1 MRFPQLYFTYNLL
14 DIAEEWRIVCDKE
27 VSTMS
32 REFSI
37 TLDGGFELGDA
48 DAFTT
53 VASRI
58 LGEKKYDEIRRQ
70 TIAFPKGVV
79 NDRMVDE
86 VMKVLNR
93 PLVRIAMRMSQ

>member
-1 MRFPQLYFTYNLL
+1 
-14 DIAEEWRIVCDKE
+14 
-27 VSTMS
+27 MS
-32 REFSI
+32 KDFSI
-37 TLDGGFELGDA
+37 ALDGGFELGDA
-48 DAFTT
+48 DAFAT

-58 LGEKKYDEIRRQ
+58 LGEKKYGEIRRQ
-70 TIAFPKGVV
+70 VIALPKGAA

>member
-1 MRFPQLYFTYNLL
+1 
-14 DIAEEWRIVCDKE
+14 
-27 VSTMS
+27 MS
-32 REFSI
+32 KDFSI
-37 TLDGGFELGDA
+37 TMDGGFELGDA

-58 LGEKKYDEIRRQ
+58 LGKKKYDEIRRQ
-70 TIAFPKGVV
+70 TIAFPNGVV

>member
-1 MRFPQLYFTYNLL
+1 MT
-14 DIAEEWRIVCDKE
+14 KE
-27 VSTMS
+27 ILEMS

-37 TLDGGFELGDA
+37 TFGGGFELGDA
-48 DAFTT
+48 DAFAT

-70 TIAFPKGVV
+70 TITLPKGMA

-93 PLVRIAMRMSQ
+93 PLVRIAMRLSL

>member
-1 MRFPQLYFTYNLL
+1 ML
-14 DIAEEWRIVCDKE
+14 K
-27 VSTMS
+27 
-32 REFSI
+32 EFSI
-37 TLDGGFELGDA
+37 ALDGGFELGDA

-53 VASRI
+53 VVSRI
-58 LGEKKYDEIRRQ
+58 LGEKKCDEIRRQ

-93 PLVRIAMRMSQ
+93 PLVRIAMRMP

>member
-1 MRFPQLYFTYNLL
+1 
-14 DIAEEWRIVCDKE
+14 
-27 VSTMS
+27 MS

-37 TLDGGFELGDA
+37 TMDGGFELGDA

-53 VASRI
+53 VVSRI

-70 TIAFPKGVV
+70 TIALPKGVA

>member
-1 MRFPQLYFTYNLL
+1 ML
-14 DIAEEWRIVCDKE
+14 
-27 VSTMS
+27 S
-32 REFSI
+32 EFSI

-48 DAFTT
+48 DAFAT
-53 VASRI
+53 VARRI

-70 TIAFPKGVV
+70 TIALSKGMV

-93 PLVRIAMRMSQ
+93 PLIRIAMRMS

>member
-1 MRFPQLYFTYNLL
+1 
-14 DIAEEWRIVCDKE
+14 
-27 VSTMS
+27 MS
-32 REFSI
+32 RDFSI
-37 TLDGGFELGDA
+37 ALGGGFELGDA

-93 PLVRIAMRMSQ
+93 PLVRIAMRMP

>member
-1 MRFPQLYFTYNLL
+1 ML
-14 DIAEEWRIVCDKE
+14 K
-27 VSTMS
+27 
-32 REFSI
+32 EFSI
-37 TLDGGFELGDA
+37 ALDGGFELGDA
-48 DAFTT
+48 DAFAT

-86 VMKVLNR
+86 VVKVLNR
-93 PLVRIAMRMSQ
+93 PLVRIAMRMP

>member
-1 MRFPQLYFTYNLL
+1 
-14 DIAEEWRIVCDKE
+14 
-27 VSTMS
+27 MS
-32 REFSI
+32 MDFSI

-70 TIAFPKGVV
+70 TIAFPNGVV

>member
-1 MRFPQLYFTYNLL
+1 M
-14 DIAEEWRIVCDKE
+14 A
-27 VSTMS
+27 

-37 TLDGGFELGDA
+37 TFTGGGFELGDA
-48 DAFTT
+48 DAFAT

-70 TIAFPKGVV
+70 TITLPKGMA

-93 PLVRIAMRMSQ
+93 PLVRIAMRISS